1 MNIQLS
7 LAIGGY
13 DHVRDLLDGKVRA
26 PGITLIP
33 FELPIEEVTFRFTR
47 FAEWDVSEL
56 SFGKTVALLSQDNP
70 QIVPLPVFPSRV
82 FRHSAIYVGD
92 NGKITTPKDLE
103 GRRVGIPEWAQTA
116 GIYVRGLLQDE
127 YGVDLR
133 AVDWYQAG
141 VRQPGR
147 TEKVALKL
155 PKGLRLTPVA
165 DKSLSEMLRS
175 GELDAVISAREP
187 AEGGR
192 QFERMFP
199 DYQALELAYFKKT
212 RIFPIMHVVVLRR
225 STYERDRWIAMN
237 LVQAFEAAKQRS
249 LARTTELGVSHTPLP
264 WVADHA
270 ARWRSLAGEDFWPYG
285 VEANRPTLDAY
296 LHYAFEQGVCHR
308 RLTVDELFAPE
319 TREQAKI

>member
-13 DHVRDLLDGKVRA
+13 DHVRDLLEGKVRA
-26 PGITLIP
+26 LGIDLIA

-47 FAEWDVSEL
+47 FGEWDVSEL
-56 SFGKTVALLSQDNP
+56 SFGKTVSLLSQDNP

-82 FRHSAIYVGD
+82 FRHSAIYIGE
-92 NGKITTPKDLE
+92 NSSIREPKDLE
-103 GRRVGIPEWAQTA
+103 KKRVGVPEWAQTA
-116 GIYVRGLLQDE
+116 GIYVRGLLQHE
-127 YGVDLR
+127 YGVDLH
-133 AVDWYQAG
+133 AIDWYQAG

-155 PKGLRLTPVA
+155 PKGLRLTPVN

-175 GELDAVISAREP
+175 GELDAVISARAP
-187 AEGGR
+187 ASGR
-192 QFERMFP
+192 RLFE
-199 DYQALELAYFKKT
+199 DYQALELAYFRKT

-237 LVQAFEAAKQRS
+237 LVQAFEAAKRRS
-249 LARTTELGVSHTPLP
+249 LARVTELGVSHVPLP
-264 WVADHA
+264 WVADNA

-285 VEANRPTLDAY
+285 AEPNRPTLDAY
-296 LHYAFEQGVCHR
+296 LQYAFEQGVCHR
-308 RLTVDELFAPE
+308 RLALEELFAPE